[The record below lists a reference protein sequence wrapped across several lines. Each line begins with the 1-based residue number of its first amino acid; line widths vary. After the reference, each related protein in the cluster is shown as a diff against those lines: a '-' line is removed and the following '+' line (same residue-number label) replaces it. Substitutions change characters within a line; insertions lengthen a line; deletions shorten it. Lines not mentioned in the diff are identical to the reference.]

1 MATKKDKI
9 LLELNREDVKA
20 LQKLFYWGDVGQK
33 KVKPKVRSFLDSQ
46 NYITPKQAEC
56 LKQIK
61 ICLVAGNLATSKTG
75 FDGDF
80 TEAYLKG
87 KIK

>member
-9 LLELNREDVKA
+9 LLELNREDIKA
-20 LQKLFYWGDVGQK
+20 LEKLFYWGDVGQK
-33 KVKPKVRSFLDSQ
+33 KVKPKVRSFLDPQ
-46 NYITPKQAEC
+46 NYITPKQAYC

>member
-9 LLELNREDVKA
+9 LLELNREDIKA

-33 KVKPKVRSFLDSQ
+33 KVKPKVRNFLDPQ
-46 NYITPKQAEC
+46 NYITPKQKEC

-61 ICLVAGNLATSKTG
+61 ICLVAGDLATSKTG

-80 TEAYLKG
+80 TKEYLKG